1 MPVNDPNV
9 NQSYKGLEL
18 AVVKRLT
25 NRWQF
30 LGSYSATK
38 KNIPN
43 YGFLS
48 AGSFATGSFDSAHQ
62 VGNLTPND
70 EINRSDRTWEW
81 NGKVMGAYVFPA
93 DVQLSANYEHRSGDV
108 FARQVRFTGGQTI
121 PQYRAERG
129 ADRDPAHPE
138 PESDDLPCREGL
150 SYPDHAEA
158 RGATQYL
165 QRVEREHG
173 HRRGGAGGILVPA
186 AAEHPPASHLR
197 AERGVRLLAS
207 CHSRLAPKGPIW
219 EQIGPFDR
227 SSIRYRLELDDIPLK
242 TNFCTRLPSFS
253 PV

>member
-1 MPVNDPNV
+1 MSVNDPNV

-18 AVVKRLT
+18 AVVKRLS

-38 KNIPN
+38 KDIPN

-81 NGKVMGAYVFPA
+81 NGKMMGAYVFPA

-121 PQYRAERG
+121 PSIVLNV
-129 ADRDPAHPE
+129 E
-138 PESDDLPCREGL
+138 PIG
-150 SYPDHAEA
+150 
-158 RGATQYL
+158 TQRTPNL
-165 QRVEREHG
+165 NLMTFRVEKAFR
-173 HRRGGAGGILVPA
+173 IQTTQKL
-186 AAEHPPASHLR
+186 
-197 AERGVRLLAS
+197 GVRLNVYNALNAS
-207 CHSRLAPKGPIW
+207 TATVVEARAG
-219 EQIGPFDR
+219 
-227 SSIRYRLELDDIPLK
+227 SSFLRPRNILPPRIFELSATYD
-242 TNFCTRLPSFS
+242 F
-253 PV
+253 